1 LILFPGTLIG
11 ISFAGAQI
19 GIVMVMPLAG
29 FLCGLDF
36 DRGWPSIFY
45 TVGLAGILWSI
56 LWLIFAA
63 SSPQTHRTIT
73 EPERKYILES
83 LDKTKASKT
92 SRFWNLSMV
101 NISGRF
107 SVSEEKENAPN
118 RHSPFQTRFGHFIH
132 CLFCGHQ
139 C

>member
-11 ISFAGAQI
+11 ISYAGAQI
-19 GIVMVMPLAG
+19 GIVTVMPLAG
-29 FLCGLDF
+29 LLCNLDF
-36 DRGWPSIFY
+36 DGGWPLVFY

-73 EPERKYILES
+73 EPERKYILQS

-92 SRFWNLSMV
+92 YSILESQHGKYFRKLHRRK
-101 NISGRF
+101 I
-107 SVSEEKENAPN
+107 KYD
-118 RHSPFQTRFGHFIH
+118 
-132 CLFCGHQ
+132 C
-139 C
+139 